1 MSDAAAVSF
10 RFGFLSTAVKINA
23 LRYRLLGLVRAV
35 KTRGEEE
42 RRGFISAAAADRW
55 ADIYNWIGIAYLHSF
70 SIRFNA
76 KEASTSA
83 ANERAWFLHR
93 KRTLLFTVHILEL
106 IFECR

>member
-35 KTRGEEE
+35 KTRGEE
-42 RRGFISAAAADRW
+42 RRGFISAADRW

-83 ANERAWFLHR
+83 VYVNVWFSHR
-93 KRTLLFTVHILEL
+93 K
-106 IFECR
+106 

>member
-35 KTRGEEE
+35 KTRGEE
-42 RRGFISAAAADRW
+42 RSGFISAAAADRW

-70 SIRFNA
+70 LIRFNV
-76 KEASTSA
+76 KEASKYVAYVSV
-83 ANERAWFLHR
+83 WFSHR
-93 KRTLLFTVHILEL
+93 K
-106 IFECR
+106 